1 VKPAN
6 VAFEN
11 DFYQIDLPGIDVDEI
26 EKAFWELEGEAARV
40 LKKIIHLELLPAPRK
55 DYAILMHFMAQVFVR
70 RPSVRENLRK
80 THEQVLRKY
89 TFPFRIWL
97 CSIVAA

>member
-1 VKPAN
+1 MKPAN

-55 DYAILMHFMAQVFVR
+55 DYAISNAFYGAGFCTKTE
-70 RPSVRENLRK
+70 RPGEFAEN
-80 THEQVLRKY
+80 
-89 TFPFRIWL
+89 
-97 CSIVAA
+97 A